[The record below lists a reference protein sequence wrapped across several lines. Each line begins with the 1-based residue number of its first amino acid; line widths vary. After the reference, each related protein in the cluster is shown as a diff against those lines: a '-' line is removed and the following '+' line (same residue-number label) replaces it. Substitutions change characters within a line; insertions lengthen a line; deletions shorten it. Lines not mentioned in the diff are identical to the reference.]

1 MSDINGPRLSGHLTR
16 LGQIGFVP
24 GEGTTRLPYTPAYD
38 EGRAYVQWCME
49 QAGLQTS
56 IDPVG
61 NLIGT
66 LPGKGK
72 TICMGSHIDTVP
84 GGGIYDGAYGV
95 LAGIECVQ
103 RLRELGYQNRHPIQ
117 VVAFT
122 EEEGNVIGGT
132 FGSKAFTGGAIDGAM
147 RPNLALHALTM
158 EQVGACR
165 QDLAQYQ
172 CYLELHIEQ
181 GGLLESEGAQIGL
194 AGGIVGIVRYRM
206 TVSGCANHAG
216 STPMHLRDDALV
228 SACRIITKLMD
239 RARAASP
246 DMVCTVGTLQVFP
259 GAVNVIP
266 GKVEF
271 IVELRNPTMEPMD
284 QVIASVLEEHAEL
297 TGEAYIRQEPTQCSP
312 KLMELS
318 ERLCCRRGIRF
329 RNMFSGAGHDLMN
342 WGKTVPSMLLFIP
355 SKDGVSHSIR
365 EYSAPEDLYR
375 GAQLLMEMVQALDQ
389 EEGDL

>member
-271 IVELRNPTMEPMD
+271 VVELRNPTMEPMD

-342 WGKTVPSMLLFIP
+342 WGKTISPST
-355 SKDGVSHSIR
+355 
-365 EYSAPEDLYR
+365 
-375 GAQLLMEMVQALDQ
+375 
-389 EEGDL
+389 

>member
-1 MSDINGPRLSGHLTR
+1 MNDINGSRLSRRLTQ
-16 LGQIGFVP
+16 LGQIGFMP

-38 EGRAYVQWCME
+38 EGRTYVQRCME

-61 NLIGT
+61 NLVGE

-72 TICMGSHIDTVP
+72 TICIGSHIDTVP
-84 GGGIYDGAYGV
+84 GGGIYDGTYGV

-103 RLRELGYQNRHPIQ
+103 RLREMGYQNRHPIQ

-132 FGSKAFTGGAIDGAM
+132 FGSKAFTGGEIDGAM
-147 RPNLALHALTM
+147 RPNLVLHGLTM
-158 EQVGACR
+158 EEVNACR
-165 QDLAQYQ
+165 RDLTQYQ

-181 GGLLESEGAQIGL
+181 GGLLEAEGAQIGL

-271 IVELRNPTMEPMD
+271 IVELRSPTMEAMD
-284 QVIASVLEEHAEL
+284 QVIASVLEEYPEL
-297 TGEAYIRQEPTQCSP
+297 TGEEYIRQSPTQCSP
-312 KLMELS
+312 KLIKLS
-318 ERLCCRRGIRF
+318 ETLCRGRGIRS
-329 RNMFSGAGHDLMN
+329 RRMFSGAGHDLMN
-342 WGKTVPSMLLFIP
+342 WGQAVPSMLLFIP
-355 SKDGVSHSIR
+355 SKDGISHSSR

-375 GAQLLMEMVQALDQ
+375 GTQLLMEMVQALDQ

>member
-1 MSDINGPRLSGHLTR
+1 MNDINGSRLSRRLTQ
-16 LGQIGFVP
+16 LGQIGFMP

-38 EGRAYVQWCME
+38 EGRTYVQRCME

-61 NLIGT
+61 NLVGE

-72 TICMGSHIDTVP
+72 TICIGSHIDTVP
-84 GGGIYDGAYGV
+84 GGGIYDGTYGV

-103 RLRELGYQNRHPIQ
+103 RLREMGYQNRHPIQ

-132 FGSKAFTGGAIDGAM
+132 FGSKAFTGGEIDGAM
-147 RPNLALHALTM
+147 RPNLVLHGLTM
-158 EQVGACR
+158 EEVNACR
-165 QDLAQYQ
+165 RDLTQYQ

-181 GGLLESEGAQIGL
+181 GGLLEAEGAQIGL

-259 GAVNVIP
+259 GAVNVI
-266 GKVEF
+266 
-271 IVELRNPTMEPMD
+271 
-284 QVIASVLEEHAEL
+284 H
-297 TGEAYIRQEPTQCSP
+297 
-312 KLMELS
+312 
-318 ERLCCRRGIRF
+318 F

-342 WGKTVPSMLLFIP
+342 WGQTVPSMLLFIP
-355 SKDGVSHSIR
+355 SKDGISHSIR

>member
-1 MSDINGPRLSGHLTR
+1 MSDINGPRLSSRLTR

-24 GEGTTRLPYTPAYD
+24 GEGTTRLPYTPVSD
-38 EGRAYVQWCME
+38 EGRAYVQQCME

-56 IDPVG
+56 VDAVG
-61 NLIGT
+61 NLVGT

-72 TICMGSHIDTVP
+72 TICIGSHIDTVP
-84 GGGIYDGAYGV
+84 GGGIYDGTYGV

-132 FGSKAFTGGAIDGAM
+132 FGSKAFTGGEIDGAM
-147 RPNLALHALTM
+147 RPNLALHGLTM
-158 EQVGACR
+158 EEVNACR
-165 QDLAQYQ
+165 RDLTQYQ

-181 GGLLESEGAQIGL
+181 GGLLEAEGEQIGL

-228 SACRIITKLMD
+228 SACRIITTLMD

-284 QVIASVLEEHAEL
+284 QVIASVLEEHVEL

-318 ERLCCRRGIRF
+318 ERLCRGRGIRF
-329 RNMFSGAGHDLMN
+329 RSMFSGAGHDLMN
-342 WGKTVPSMLLFIP
+342 WGQTVPSMLLFIP
-355 SKDGVSHSIR
+355 SKDGISHSIR
-365 EYSAPEDLYR
+365 EYSAPEDLDR

>member
-165 QDLAQYQ
+165 QDLAKYQ

-181 GGLLESEGAQIGL
+181 GGLLEAEGAQIGL

-246 DMVCTVGTLQVFP
+246 DMVCT
-259 GAVNVIP
+259 
-266 GKVEF
+266 
-271 IVELRNPTMEPMD
+271 
-284 QVIASVLEEHAEL
+284 
-297 TGEAYIRQEPTQCSP
+297 C
-312 KLMELS
+312 
-318 ERLCCRRGIRF
+318 
-329 RNMFSGAGHDLMN
+329 
-342 WGKTVPSMLLFIP
+342 LLYT
-355 SKDGVSHSIR
+355 SD
-365 EYSAPEDLYR
+365 AAD
-375 GAQLLMEMVQALDQ
+375 D
-389 EEGDL
+389 